1 MCVLTVEAQKPVP
14 GPWANVDI
22 IFIYWLILKL
32 QPANKESIQ
41 AETKWQTLI
50 ISLCAPVLKVEK
62 WSTESLRE
70 GGARAQAGG
79 SFGGEMSPQDPSKS
93 FWEKPLKQEARNTS
107 DYNLSALLG
116 QSDVLV
122 R

>member
-14 GPWANVDI
+14 GLWANVDI

-70 GGARAQAGG
+70 GGAQAQARG
-79 SFGGEMSPQDPSKS
+79 SFGGEMSPQDPSES

-107 DYNLSALLG
+107 DYNLSAI
-116 QSDVLV
+116 V